1 MKNRKWIVVAGVWVA
16 LALIT
21 LATGCG
27 PALNN
32 FMSYQGRL
40 TDDGGNPING
50 TRNITFRLYGA
61 ETGGTAIWEETHGG
75 VQVNNGLFNVV
86 LGANT
91 ALDEANFHQP
101 LFLEVEVAGQ
111 TLSPRQQLL
120 GAPYAFSLVPGAVVK
135 GSISAS
141 ETFSSTLNVFNWG
154 DGQGIAVG
162 SNGTALVA
170 SGGSECGNH
179 GVYGQTGGDWCWSS
193 GVYGKATKDHAL
205 GVTGWNT
212 AAGDGVLG
220 VSAAGDGVRGTT
232 DAGNKSGVYGHSTD
246 GFGITGRSANSIG
259 VQGFSTNGLAGNF
272 RGGLAGLYAKS
283 EGDGYAAGFYNNTT
297 AANEEYKSTI
307 WLVNGGSGDLIWAA
321 GGGSELDFR
330 VTAGGHVYSD
340 QGFDTPASD
349 FAELISVEGEKDAY
363 EPGDVLVISENMD
376 RAVRLSSTP
385 YSTAVVGI
393 YSTQPGF
400 LGGSADEGEPNR
412 IDGIPVAISG
422 IVPCKVSAESGP
434 IHRGDLLTTSSTPG
448 HAMKATES
456 KLGAILGKAFGELES
471 GTGVIYV
478 LVTLQ

>member
-193 GVYGKATKDHAL
+193 GVYGKATKDHAI

-212 AAGDGVLG
+212 AGGAGVHGYSVTGDGVYG
-220 VSAAGDGVRGTT
+220 KADAGD
-232 DAGNKSGVYGHSTD
+232 KSGVYGWSEN
-246 GFGITGRSANSIG
+246 GFGVTGRSRNNNGA
-259 VQGFSTNGLAGNF
+259 QGFSTNAYGVYGDGKVYGFYTPDKVYAGNGYVDIAEHIDAASDVEAGDVVVIDPDHDERVVKSTRPYDTAVAGIISTDPAMLIGSSDTTTPLALAG
-272 RGGLAGLYAKS
+272 R
-283 EGDGYAAGFYNNTT
+283 
-297 AANEEYKSTI
+297 
-307 WLVNGGSGDLIWAA
+307 
-321 GGGSELDFR
+321 
-330 VTAGGHVYSD
+330 
-340 QGFDTPASD
+340 
-349 FAELISVEGEKDAY
+349 
-363 EPGDVLVISENMD
+363 
-376 RAVRLSSTP
+376 
-385 YSTAVVGI
+385 
-393 YSTQPGF
+393 
-400 LGGSADEGEPNR
+400 
-412 IDGIPVAISG
+412 
-422 IVPCKVSAESGP
+422 VPCKVSAENGP

-448 HAMKATES
+448 HAMKATEF

>member
-21 LATGCG
+21 MVTACG

-40 TDDGGNPING
+40 TDAGGNPING

-61 ETGGTAIWEETHGG
+61 ETGGTAIWEETHSG

-154 DGQGIAVG
+154 DGQGIVVG
-162 SNGTALVA
+162 SNGTGIVA

-193 GVYGKATKDHAL
+193 GVYGKATKDHAI

-212 AAGDGVLG
+212 AGGAGVHGYSVTGDGVYG
-220 VSAAGDGVRGTT
+220 KADAAD
-232 DAGNKSGVYGHSTD
+232 KSGVYGWSEN
-246 GFGITGRSANSIG
+246 GFGVTGRSRNSNG
-259 VQGFSTNGLAGNF
+259 AQGFSTNAYGVYGDGKVYGFYTPDKVYAGNGYVDIAEHIDAASDVEAGDVVVVDPEHDERVVRSTRPYDTSVAGIISTDPAVLIGSSDTTTPLALAG
-272 RGGLAGLYAKS
+272 R
-283 EGDGYAAGFYNNTT
+283 
-297 AANEEYKSTI
+297 
-307 WLVNGGSGDLIWAA
+307 
-321 GGGSELDFR
+321 
-330 VTAGGHVYSD
+330 
-340 QGFDTPASD
+340 
-349 FAELISVEGEKDAY
+349 
-363 EPGDVLVISENMD
+363 
-376 RAVRLSSTP
+376 
-385 YSTAVVGI
+385 
-393 YSTQPGF
+393 
-400 LGGSADEGEPNR
+400 
-412 IDGIPVAISG
+412 
-422 IVPCKVSAESGP
+422 VPCKVSAENGP
-434 IHRGDLLTTSSTPG
+434 IRRGDLLTTSSTPG

-456 KLGAILGKAFGELES
+456 KLGAVLGKAFGELES